1 MAIPIIAIK
10 QIERTHNSLPLRKT
24 DKKGEL
30 IAQNTFEIH
39 LKADFLDLYMRPDYE
54 KLFAPDTKR
63 RNYHLQQIQKEI
75 NQSPSK
81 TDIK

>member
-10 QIERTHNSLPLRKT
+10 GVERTSNPLPLSKT
-24 DKKGEL
+24 DKKGHL
-30 IAQNTFEIH
+30 IAQNTFEIL

-63 RNYHLQQIQKEI
+63 RNHLLQQI
-75 NQSPSK
+75 
-81 TDIK
+81 